1 MNKVVLLLMLVALI
15 VSCNSKPDKN
25 NTVLKNETIS
35 YCEKTAIQE
44 GMSESKKEL
53 VKKYCT
59 CSSEKMLGEFTYAEM
74 MQMKNPTPE
83 LKLRLE
89 KLVEPCL
96 KDLTINLDEMDKKKK

>member
-1 MNKVVLLLMLVALI
+1 MKKIVLLLTVITLI
-15 VSCNSKPDKN
+15 ISCNSKPDKN

-35 YCEKTAIQE
+35 YCEKVAIQE

-53 VKKYCT
+53 VKKYCS
-59 CSSEKMLGEFTYAEM
+59 CSSEKMIGEFTYAEM

-83 LKLRLE
+83 LKSRLE

-96 KDLTINLDEMDKKKK
+96 KDLTNNLDEIDKKKK